1 MYDGHPGKVVF
12 VEIGQDA
19 PLFDENSVTL
29 CDEPDST
36 LSRDVLYTMKG
47 EMSLAHEVRS
57 FRPDGTDDEYWI
69 VDKTGRLEDMYDK
82 ITGGQKNGT
91 PVDVTLRLEYNG
103 KWDTGF
109 AEDYDGVFF
118 VREIVEIK

>member
-1 MYDGHPGKVVF
+1 M
-12 VEIGQDA
+12 
-19 PLFDENSVTL
+19 
-29 CDEPDST
+29 
-36 LSRDVLYTMKG
+36 
-47 EMSLAHEVRS
+47 RS